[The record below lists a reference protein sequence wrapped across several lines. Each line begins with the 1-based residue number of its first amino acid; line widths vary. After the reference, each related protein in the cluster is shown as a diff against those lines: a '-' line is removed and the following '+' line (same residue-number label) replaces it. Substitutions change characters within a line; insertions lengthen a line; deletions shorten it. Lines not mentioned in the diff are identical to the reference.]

1 MKINLYA
8 PICNTGYGISA
19 YNILLELYKQ
29 GHDVTYF
36 NIGQPEQMPDSQTI
50 LNTWFVSNPKE
61 IDMNAPCVKIWHQH
75 ELYDRIGKGKHYGF
89 PIFELDRF
97 TAQEIASLKS
107 CDELIVCSHWAKQII
122 LNNLGQ
128 ESPPIHVVPLGV
140 DPEIFTLNSINRKQT
155 IFFNCGKWEVRKG
168 HDVILECFEKAFS
181 DEDNVE
187 LWMMC
192 QNPFPF
198 AKGEEWER
206 KYKDSHMANKIKLI
220 PRQPTQKNVY
230 DIMKQVDCGVF
241 PARAEGWN
249 LELLEM
255 MAIGK
260 NVITT
265 NYSGHTEFCNKNN
278 SYLIDINGLESA
290 YDGIWFKNQGM
301 WASIGQSEKN
311 QIINHMRLIH
321 DLKQQ
326 NKLPINEAGIET
338 GKNFTWKNSVEKLIK
353 ILS

>member
-50 LNTWFVSNPKE
+50 LNTWFVSNPKD
-61 IDMNAPCVKIWHQH
+61 IDINAPSIKIWHQH

-97 TAQEIASLKS
+97 TKQEIESLKS
-107 CDELIVCSHWAKQII
+107 CDELIVCSEWAKGII
-122 LNNLGQ
+122 LNNLGDK
-128 ESPPIHVVPLGV
+128 SPPIHVVPLGV
-140 DPEIFTLNSINRKQT
+140 DPKIFSTVSISRPQT

-168 HDVILECFEKAFS
+168 HDVVLECFEKAF
-181 DEDNVE
+181 DQEDNVE

-198 AKGEEWER
+198 AKGEEWEQ
-206 KYKDSHMANKIKLI
+206 KYLNSKLGNKIRLI
-220 PRQPTQKNVY
+220 SRQPTQKNVY

-278 SYLIDINGLESA
+278 SFLIDIQGLESA

-301 WASIGQSEKN
+301 WASIGESEKN
-311 QIINHMRLIH
+311 QIINYMRLIH
-321 DLKQQ
+321 DLKKQ
-326 NKLPINEAGIET
+326 NKLLTNQAGIET
-338 GKNFTWKNSVEKLIK
+338 GKAFTWENSVKKLIK